1 MPKGN
6 PWQVLVGA
14 VLSTRTKDEVTV
26 AAAKR
31 LLKVAPSPQRL
42 AELKPEEVAREI
54 YPVGFYQVKSK
65 LLISLAGM
73 IIKDYQG
80 KVPKRKEELLR
91 LPGVGKKV
99 ANIVLAQGFG
109 VPAIA
114 VDTHVHRI
122 SNRLGL
128 VRTARPEM
136 TEKYLHQI
144 LPRRFW
150 LNWNRF
156 LVALGQTVCLPRFP
170 KCGLCPVVK
179 LCAKCG
185 VRVAR
190 DGKG

>member
-14 VLSTRTKDEVTV
+14 FLSTRTKDEVTM
-26 AAAKR
+26 AALKR
-31 LLKVAPSPQRL
+31 LLTRASNPQRL
-42 AELKPEEVAREI
+42 AKLKPEQVERLI
-54 YPVGFYQVKSK
+54 HPVGFYRVKSK
-65 LLISLAGM
+65 LLIRLAKM
-73 IIKDYQG
+73 IVKDYHG
-80 KVPKRKEELLR
+80 KVPKRKEDLLR

-99 ANIVLAQGFG
+99 ANIVLSQGFD

-114 VDTHVHRI
+114 VDTHVQRI

-128 VRTARPEM
+128 VRTTRPEM
-136 TEKYLHQI
+136 TEMHLRQI

-156 LVALGQTVCLPRFP
+156 LVALGQTVCRPRYP
-170 KCGLCPVVK
+170 QCSLCPIVR

-190 DGKG
+190 AGKE